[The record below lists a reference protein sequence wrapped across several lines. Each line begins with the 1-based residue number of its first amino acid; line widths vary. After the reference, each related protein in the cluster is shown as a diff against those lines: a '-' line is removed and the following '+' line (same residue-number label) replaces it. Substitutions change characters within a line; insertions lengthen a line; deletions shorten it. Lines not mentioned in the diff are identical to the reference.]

1 MSPKKVNKEER
12 RREVALACFD
22 LIHDVGMKNIT
33 VAQVAKSAGIGKG
46 TVYEYFENKED
57 IIFEIINVHIEY
69 HHKMFLEKIKDVKS
83 TKEKVFHFFDFV
95 MNETEENIRHFNGY
109 REYLSIVLAEE
120 NESMCNFNTSCTEFF
135 QNQLKE
141 IIEEGINN
149 EELLPIARN
158 FVDGIMLFEKGV
170 VLMKMT
176 QTSFDAKFSCEK
188 FLNNIF
194 EVIEKKQ

>member
-1 MSPKKVNKEER
+1 MSPRKVNKEEK

-33 VAQVAKSAGIGKG
+33 VAQVAKAAGIGKG

-57 IIFEIINVHIEY
+57 IIFEIINMHIEY
-69 HHKMFLEKIKDVKS
+69 HHQMFLEKIKNVKT

-95 MNETEENIRHFNGY
+95 MNDTEENIKHFNGY

-120 NESMCNFNTSCTEFF
+120 NESMYNFNTSCSDFF
-135 QNQLKE
+135 QNQLRL
-141 IIEEGINN
+141 IIEEGI
-149 EELLPIARN
+149 EKDELLPIARD

-176 QTSFDAKFSCEK
+176 QNAFDAKYSCEK
-188 FLNNIF
+188 FINNLFKAIG
-194 EVIEKKQ
+194 KK

>member
-1 MSPKKVNKEER
+1 
-12 RREVALACFD
+12 
-22 LIHDVGMKNIT
+22 
-33 VAQVAKSAGIGKG
+33 
-46 TVYEYFENKED
+46 
-57 IIFEIINVHIEY
+57 
-69 HHKMFLEKIKDVKS
+69 
-83 TKEKVFHFFDFV
+83 
-95 MNETEENIRHFNGY
+95 
-109 REYLSIVLAEE
+109 
-120 NESMCNFNTSCTEFF
+120 MCNFNTSCTEFF

-141 IIEEGINN
+141 IIEDGINN

-176 QTSFDAKFSCEK
+176 QTSFDAKLSCEN